1 MKHPGYSGAKNQ
13 YAQRSTTKLSTDQ
26 RKEHSNTMSAFSER
40 LKTLIHN

>member
-26 RKEHSNTMSAFSER
+26 RKEHKDTMSAFTKR
-40 LKTLIHN
+40 LKTLIDN